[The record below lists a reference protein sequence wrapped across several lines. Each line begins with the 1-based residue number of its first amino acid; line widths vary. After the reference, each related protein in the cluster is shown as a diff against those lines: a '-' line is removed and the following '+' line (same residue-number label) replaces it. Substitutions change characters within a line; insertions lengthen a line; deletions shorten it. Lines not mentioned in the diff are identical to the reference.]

1 MLKFALKNMLIKKV
15 QIILI
20 VLSIVISAGVGVLA
34 YNVAN
39 QVSDGITSNALYYS
53 AIIGPSGSATQLAM
67 NTMYFT
73 DDVLGTIP
81 YSVVEDL
88 SPENDMR
95 VSKVVPFAMADSYK
109 GYSFVGTT
117 KDFLE
122 IAKKTIASGD
132 MFDDDALYEVVVGAE
147 VARAAKLK
155 IGDVIHSQHSQIE
168 GDEHEQGYTVVG
180 ILDESHTMFD
190 NVLFTHFKTIWA
202 VHEEG
207 HHHEEGEEHDE
218 DHDHEEEEEG
228 EEHHDHAE
236 MNGMVCAILV
246 KARNPS
252 YAMQIVNDYD
262 GKIVYD
268 EDGDS
273 FTLQAIEPMSTVRGV
288 LNDTNSTKYIVYILC
303 GIILAMNIMVISII
317 TLLNMYNSAKEI
329 SLMRLIGIGMGKIN
343 LLYIIQN
350 SIIGFISTVLAFGV
364 SRLCLLLVQDFVK
377 SMGVVL
383 NMGKVY
389 PFECLILLGIFLI
402 SVLPTVICTLVMSRR
417 DSIND

>member
-39 QVSDGITSNALYYS
+39 QVSDGITSSAAYYS

-73 DDVLGTIP
+73 DEVLGTIP
-81 YSVVEDL
+81 YSIVEDL
-88 SPENDMR
+88 QSDTR
-95 VSKVVPFAMADSYK
+95 VKSAIPYSMADSYK

-117 KDFLE
+117 AEYLE
-122 IAKKTIASGD
+122 GKEIASGR
-132 MFDDDALYEVVVGAE
+132 MFDDNALYEVVVGAE

-155 IGDVIHSQHSQIE
+155 VGSVIHSQHSQIE

-180 ILDESHTMFD
+180 ILKKTNTMFD
-190 NVLFTHFKTIWA
+190 NVIFTQFKTIWA

-207 HHHEEGEEHDE
+207 HE
-218 DHDHEEEEEG
+218 HEEEEE
-228 EEHHDHAE
+228 HDHEE
-236 MNGMVCAILV
+236 MNGMVCAILI
-246 KARNPS
+246 KASNPS
-252 YAMQIVNDYD
+252 TAMQIVNEYN
-262 GKIVYD
+262 GKIVTD
-268 EDGDS
+268 EDGDN

-288 LNDTNSTKYIVYILC
+288 LNDTDSTKYIVFILC
-303 GIILAMNIMVISII
+303 GIILVMNIMVISII

-350 SIIGFISTVLAFGV
+350 SIIGFVSTALAFGV

-383 NMGKVY
+383 DMGRIY
-389 PFECLILLGIFLI
+389 PFEWLILLGIFLI
-402 SVLPTVICTLVMSRR
+402 SVLPTVICTIVMSKR

>member
-39 QVSDGITSNALYYS
+39 QVSDGITSNAQYYS

-81 YSVVEDL
+81 YSIVEDL
-88 SPENDMR
+88 QADTR
-95 VSKVVPFAMADSYK
+95 VATVIPYSMADNYK
-109 GYSFVGTT
+109 GYAFIGTT
-117 KDFLE
+117 TDYLE
-122 IAKKTIASGD
+122 GKTLASGD
-132 MFDDDALYEVVVGAE
+132 LFNDDALYEVVVGAE

-155 IGDVIHSQHSQIE
+155 IGDIIHSQHSQIE

-180 ILDESHTMFD
+180 ILNESHSMFD
-190 NVLFTHFKTIWA
+190 NVIFTQFKTIWA

-207 HHHEEGEEHDE
+207 HHHEEDEEHDE

-246 KARNPS
+246 KATNPS
-252 YAMQIVNDYD
+252 TAMQIVSDYD

-288 LNDTNSTKYIVYILC
+288 LKDTDSTKYIVYILC

-343 LLYIIQN
+343 LLYIIEN
-350 SIIGFISTVLAFGV
+350 SIIGFISTALAFGV
-364 SRLCLLLVQDFVK
+364 SRLCLTFVQDYVK

-383 NMGKVY
+383 NMAKIY
-389 PFECLILLGIFLI
+389 PFEWLILLGIFLI
-402 SVLPTVICTLVMSRR
+402 SVIPTVICTMVMSKK
-417 DSIND
+417 DSISD

>member
-39 QVSDGITSNALYYS
+39 QVSDGITSNAGYYS

-81 YSVVEDL
+81 YSIVEDL
-88 SPENDMR
+88 QADTR
-95 VSKVVPFAMADSYK
+95 VATVIPYSMADNYK
-109 GYSFVGTT
+109 GYAFIGTT
-117 KDFLE
+117 TDYFE
-122 IAKKTIASGD
+122 GKTLASGD
-132 MFDDDALYEVVVGAE
+132 LFNDDALYEVVVGAE

-155 IGDVIHSQHSQIE
+155 IGDIIHSQHSQIE

-180 ILDESHTMFD
+180 ILNESHSMFD
-190 NVLFTHFKTIWA
+190 NVLFTQFKTIWA
-202 VHEEG
+202 VHEEE
-207 HHHEEGEEHDE
+207 HEHE
-218 DHDHEEEEEG
+218 HEEEEE
-228 EEHHDHAE
+228 EEHDHEE
-236 MNGMVCAILV
+236 MGGMVCAILV
-246 KARNPS
+246 KATNPS
-252 YAMQIVNDYD
+252 TAMQLVNDYD

-288 LNDTNSTKYIVYILC
+288 LKDTDSTKYIVYILC

-343 LLYIIQN
+343 LLYIIEN
-350 SIIGFISTVLAFGV
+350 SIIGFISTALAFGV
-364 SRLCLLLVQDFVK
+364 SRLCLTFVQDYVK

-383 NMGKVY
+383 NMAKIY
-389 PFECLILLGIFLI
+389 PFEWLILLGIFLI
-402 SVLPTVICTLVMSRR
+402 SVIPTVICTVVMSKK
-417 DSIND
+417 DSISD

>member
-1 MLKFALKNMLIKKV
+1 MLIKKV

-39 QVSDGITSNALYYS
+39 QVSDGITSGAGYYG

-73 DDVLGTIP
+73 DEVLGTIP

-88 SPENDMR
+88 QKDTR
-95 VSKVVPFAMADSYK
+95 VKSAIPYSMADSYR

-117 KDFLE
+117 SEYLAGKNLAQGE
-122 IAKKTIASGD
+122 
-132 MFDDDALYEVVVGAE
+132 MFDDSGLYEVVVGAE

-155 IGDVIHSQHSQIE
+155 IGSVIHSQHSQIE
-168 GDEHEQGYTVVG
+168 GDEHDQGYTVVG
-180 ILDESHTMFD
+180 ILSETHSMFD
-190 NVLFTHFKTIWA
+190 NVIFTQFRTIWA
-202 VHEEG
+202 VHDEER
-207 HHHEEGEEHDE
+207 EEEEE
-218 DHDHEEEEEG
+218 EEHDHEE
-228 EEHHDHAE
+228 
-236 MNGMVCAILV
+236 MSGMICAILV
-246 KARNPS
+246 KATNPS
-252 YAMQIVNDYD
+252 AAMLIANDYN
-262 GKIVYD
+262 GKIVTD
-268 EDGDS
+268 SDGDS
-273 FTLQAIEPMSTVRGV
+273 FTLQAIEPMSTIRGV
-288 LNDTNSTKYIVYILC
+288 LKDTDSTKYIVYILC

-350 SIIGFISTVLAFGV
+350 SIIGFISTALAFGV

-383 NMGKVY
+383 DMGRIY
-389 PFECLILLGIFLI
+389 PFEWLILLGIFLI
-402 SVLPTVICTLVMSRR
+402 SVLPTVICTLVMSKR

>member
-39 QVSDGITSNALYYS
+39 QVSDGITSNAGYYS

-88 SPENDMR
+88 QGDTR
-95 VSKVVPFAMADSYK
+95 VATVIPYSMADSYK
-109 GYSFVGTT
+109 GYSFIGTT
-117 KDFLE
+117 TEYLDG
-122 IAKKTIASGD
+122 KTISSGK

-155 IGDVIHSQHSQIE
+155 VGDTIHSQHSQIE

-180 ILDESHTMFD
+180 ILDETHTMFD
-190 NVLFTHFKTIWA
+190 NVIFTQFKTIWA
-202 VHEEG
+202 VHDEE
-207 HHHEEGEEHDE
+207 HEHEHEGEEE
-218 DHDHEEEEEG
+218 HEEEEEG

-236 MNGMVCAILV
+236 MGGMVCAILV
-246 KARNPS
+246 KATNPS
-252 YAMQIVNDYD
+252 TAMQIVNEYN
-262 GKIVYD
+262 GKIISD

-288 LNDTNSTKYIVYILC
+288 LKDTDSTKYIVYILC

-350 SIIGFISTVLAFGV
+350 SIIGLISTALAFGV
-364 SRLCLLLVQDFVK
+364 SRLCLMFVQDYVK

-383 NMGKVY
+383 NMAKVY
-389 PFECLILLGIFLI
+389 PFEWLILLGIFLI
-402 SVLPTVICTLVMSRR
+402 SVIPTVICTLVMSKK
-417 DSIND
+417 DSISD